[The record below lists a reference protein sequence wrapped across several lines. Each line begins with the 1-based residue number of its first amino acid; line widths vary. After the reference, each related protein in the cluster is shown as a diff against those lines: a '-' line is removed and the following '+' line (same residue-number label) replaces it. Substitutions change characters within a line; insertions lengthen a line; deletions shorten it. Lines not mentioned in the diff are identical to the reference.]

1 MALDA
6 KLAKRDFISLAHR
19 ERAGVR
25 EMVMANRC
33 FIIQNDDLP

>member
-1 MALDA
+1 MAA
-6 KLAKRDFISLAHR
+6 NVKLAQRALIPLALW